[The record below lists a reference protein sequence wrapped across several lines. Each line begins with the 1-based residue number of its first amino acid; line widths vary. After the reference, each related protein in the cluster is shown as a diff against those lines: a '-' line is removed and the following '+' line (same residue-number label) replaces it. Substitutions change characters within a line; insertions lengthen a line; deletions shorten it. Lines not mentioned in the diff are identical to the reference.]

1 MMTKI
6 VELYCRTIALPTEV
20 SLLANMNVK
29 LITQF
34 ARPTS
39 TARLV
44 NLRVGRTTTRRKSRP
59 DSEATAE
66 VSHAEHALDLVKSP
80 TKILDKA
87 MICHVVRIQ
96 LGFTARR
103 HSILIS
109 RGIVIFIGSSVVSVG
124 EIPA

>member
-20 SLLANMNVK
+20 SLFANTNVT

-44 NLRVGRTTTRRKSRP
+44 NLRVGRTTTRRKSSP

-66 VSHAEHALDLVKSP
+66 MSHAEHALDLVKSP
-80 TKILDKA
+80 TKLQHSA
-87 MICHVVRIQ
+87 VRKRS
-96 LGFTARR
+96 A
-103 HSILIS
+103 
-109 RGIVIFIGSSVVSVG
+109 
-124 EIPA
+124 